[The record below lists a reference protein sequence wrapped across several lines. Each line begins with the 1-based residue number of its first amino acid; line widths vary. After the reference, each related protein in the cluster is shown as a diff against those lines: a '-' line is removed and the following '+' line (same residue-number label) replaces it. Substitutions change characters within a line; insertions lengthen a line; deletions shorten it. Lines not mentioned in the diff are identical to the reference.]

1 MIPNAYSDIKTKD
14 ADRQHLND
22 AVAQFLATGG
32 KVDNLSPPPAAS
44 QAVAK
49 AAPGP
54 RPATTA
60 PAADPSGE
68 RRAAS
73 GERQERI
80 DELRAI
86 RAAAAALHRRLDGI
100 EQQLNSLP
108 AVGEAPC
115 A

>member
-68 RRAAS
+68 RRAA
-73 GERQERI
+73 RKDR
-80 DELRAI
+80 RATRYPSRGGCPSSPTRWH
-86 RAAAAALHRRLDGI
+86 RAAA
-100 EQQLNSLP
+100 EQPSRS
-108 AVGEAPC
+108 G
-115 A
+115 

>member
-1 MIPNAYSDIKTKD
+1 MIPNAYSDITTKD
-14 ADRQHLND
+14 ADRQHMND
-22 AVAQFLATGG
+22 AVADFLATGG
-32 KVDNLSPPPAAS
+32 KVDDLSPSPAAP

-49 AAPGP
+49 ADQGP

-60 PAADPSGE
+60 PAADP
-68 RRAAS
+68 S

-86 RAAAAALHRRLDGI
+86 RAAAAGLHRRLDGI
-100 EQQLNSLP
+100 EHQLNSLP
-108 AVGEAPC
+108 AVGEASC